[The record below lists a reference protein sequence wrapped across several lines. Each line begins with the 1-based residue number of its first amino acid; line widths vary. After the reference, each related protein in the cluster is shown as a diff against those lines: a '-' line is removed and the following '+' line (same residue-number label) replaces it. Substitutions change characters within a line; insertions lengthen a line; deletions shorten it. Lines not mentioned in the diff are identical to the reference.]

1 MLRRQARLRR
11 EYLYRK
17 TAEIKKTTLENKKD
31 RIKKSLEEH
40 IPIHGDLRKD
50 ALDLQKRLKWT
61 DDGPQHAAGVSGV
74 SGGANTVNSQ
84 DDEYRYAGCEG
95 MLLKCC
101 SCIHSFLIDCFF

>member
-61 DDGPQHAAGVSGV
+61 DEGPQHAAGASGV

-95 MLLKCC
+95 ILFSVHFIHDLLT
-101 SCIHSFLIDCFF
+101 ICFF